1 METILLYAIKAAVCL
16 AILYI
21 PYIFLLRH
29 ETFYR
34 LNRYILVCIAIV
46 SLIIPLLHISN
57 PAFIQ
62 QWFEAKNTAEVTVQV
77 ENDIATSN
85 YIAETDVAP
94 IADSTLSIAT
104 ILGCIYLLGV
114 VAMLIINI
122 VIVTRL
128 YRSIFKGV
136 LWKQKVMGVNIYCH
150 IGNKTSFSWLNNIV
164 ISETDYQNNADSIL
178 THENAHISHY
188 HSYENIL
195 VEICKIVQWFNPFA
209 WLLADSLRDVQEFE
223 ADETVLHKGV
233 NAQQYQSLL
242 LMKAVGPRL
251 HALANTFRSTNLK
264 KRFIMMNKQQSRPM
278 ASLRYLVLLPLLV
291 FSVISCSQKKTA
303 DAADAAESA
312 DATPHE
318 IMCTGTVLD
327 AEFGDPLVGA
337 AVIIKGTAKG
347 TITDLDGV
355 FHLPMM
361 SDQTL
366 SIVLVD
372 YEKQEVAA
380 AENVTVKLKRADPNS
395 LGGVTVSQ
403 ESVEFSNGTPANS
416 EAAQETPKSV
426 TVKDENGTDEVFTV
440 VEEMASFPGKNS
452 EAELMAF
459 LVKNLHYPASCAEKG
474 IEGRVVVKFLVQ
486 PDGTLTD
493 FEAVNSPDE
502 ELSAAAIEV
511 CKKMPKW
518 NPAKQRGTAVK
529 SYFTVPITFRLN
541 K

>member
-1 METILLYAIKAAVCL
+1 METILLYVIKAAVCL

-34 LNRYILVCIAIV
+34 LNRYILVGIAIV

-62 QWFEAKNTAEVTVQV
+62 QWFEAKNAAEVTVQV

-85 YIAETDVAP
+85 YIAETDVTP
-94 IADSTLSIAT
+94 IADSSFSITT
-104 ILGCIYLLGV
+104 ILACIYLLGV

-122 VIVTRL
+122 VIVSRL
-128 YRSIFKGV
+128 YHSIFKGV

-164 ISETDYQNNADSIL
+164 ISEADYQNNADAIL

-195 VEICKIVQWFNPFA
+195 IEICKIVQWFNPFA

-223 ADETVLHKGV
+223 ADETVLQKGV

-278 ASLRYLVLLPLLV
+278 ACLRYLVLLPLLV
-291 FSVISCSQKKTA
+291 FSVISCSQKKATETA
-303 DAADAAESA
+303 ETA

-366 SIVLVD
+366 SIVFVD

-403 ESVEFSNGTPANS
+403 ESVEFSNGTPTNS
-416 EAAQETPKSV
+416 EAAQETPESV
-426 TVKDENGTDEVFTV
+426 TVTDEDGSKEVFTV

-518 NPAKQRGTAVK
+518 NPAKQRGNAVK

>member
-1 METILLYAIKAAVCL
+1 MMETILLYAIKAAVCL

-34 LNRYILVCIAIV
+34 LNRYILVGIAIV

-62 QWFEAKNTAEVTVQV
+62 QWFEAKNTTEVTVQV

-94 IADSTLSIAT
+94 IADSSFSIAT
-104 ILGCIYLLGV
+104 ILACIYLLGV

-128 YRSIFKGV
+128 YRSIHNGV

-164 ISETDYQNNADSIL
+164 ISEADYQNNADAIL

-195 VEICKIVQWFNPFA
+195 IEICKIVQWFNPFA

-223 ADETVLHKGV
+223 ADETVLQKGV

-291 FSVISCSQKKTA
+291 FSVISCSQKKS
-303 DAADAAESA
+303 AEDA

-318 IMCTGTVLD
+318 IVCTGTVLD

-337 AVIIKGTAKG
+337 AVIVKGTTNG
-347 TITDLDGV
+347 TITDLDGK
-355 FHLPMM
+355 FRLPMM
-361 SDQTL
+361 SDQTFM
-366 SIVLVD
+366 VAFVD
-372 YEKQEVAA
+372 YDSQEIAA
-380 AENVTVKLKRADPNS
+380 TENVTVKMKRSAPES
-395 LGGVTVSQ
+395 LSGVTVSQ

-416 EAAQETPKSV
+416 EAAQETPESV
-426 TVKDENGTDEVFTV
+426 TVTDEDGSKEVFTV